1 MPKVEDLGEVDVL
14 VAKKQGMKASEG
26 LVDDITI
33 PIFYRSM
40 IYRGISIVNV
50 EELSSPILTALR
62 YHLMPRRV
70 VLYKPFQ

>member
-33 PIFYRSM
+33 PHFLPEYD
-40 IYRGISIVNV
+40 
-50 EELSSPILTALR
+50 LSRQP
-62 YHLMPRRV
+62 
-70 VLYKPFQ
+70 Q